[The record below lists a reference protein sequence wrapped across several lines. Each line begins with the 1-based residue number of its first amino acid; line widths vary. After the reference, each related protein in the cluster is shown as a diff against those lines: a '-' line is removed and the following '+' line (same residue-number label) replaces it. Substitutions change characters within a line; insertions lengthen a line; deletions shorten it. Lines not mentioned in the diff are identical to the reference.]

1 MIDPPARGLDDL
13 AVFVVVAEL
22 ASFIAAARRLA
33 MPTSSVSRAVA
44 RLEEQ
49 LGVALLRR
57 TSRKVTVTDE
67 GRQLL
72 LGAAPHVEGLSEAL
86 ALAADRRATPTGA
99 LRVTAPAYTG
109 ATRVAR
115 ALAAFA
121 AAHPGIT
128 IELDTSNTL
137 HDLVRDGFDFAVR
150 VGNGLS
156 PDLIARRLWQ
166 GQLGLFA
173 ARELVRRELRGRR
186 VVSREQLER
195 APCVVMRA
203 TSVWRFDGPDGKT
216 IEIAPQP
223 RFAVNDPRA
232 IIEVASR
239 GLGIA
244 MTPVDA
250 AAHARTLVPLRADF
264 GEPQPIDLFVVY
276 PTRRLLP
283 QRVRMAIEWLATR
296 G

>member
-1 MIDPPARGLDDL
+1 M
-13 AVFVVVAEL
+13 FVVVAEL
-22 ASFIAAARRLA
+22 ASFIAASRRLA

-49 LGVALLRR
+49 LGVPLLRR

-72 LGAAPHVEGLSEAL
+72 LGAAPHVEGLGEAL
-86 ALAADRRATPTGA
+86 ALAADRRAELTGA
-99 LRVTAPAYTG
+99 VRVTAPAHTG
-109 ATRVAR
+109 ATRIAQ

-121 AAHPGIT
+121 AEHPGIT

-150 VGNGLS
+150 VGEGLNA
-156 PDLIARRLWQ
+156 DVIARRLWR

-173 ARELVRRELRGRR
+173 SREFVRRELRGRR
-186 VVSREQLER
+186 TVTREQLER
-195 APCVVMRA
+195 TPCVVMRA
-203 TSVWRFDGPDGKT
+203 SSVWRFDGPDGRT
-216 IEIAPQP
+216 IEVSPLP

-232 IIEVASR
+232 VVEVASR

-244 MTPVDA
+244 LTPVDA
-250 AAHARTLVPLRADF
+250 AAPHARTLVPLQVEF
-264 GEPQPIDLFVVY
+264 GEPQPIDLFIVY

-283 QRVRMAIEWLATR
+283 QRIRAAIEWLATR